1 MHPYL
6 PLEAS
11 LDKFPSGVVDD
22 EFHSSHSFHYVS
34 PTSYN
39 NASIWPFLCHHFL
52 PPLIQNLPKP
62 VMFYVSCVEL
72 ELIPQNEFHFA
83 VLLVV

>member
-1 MHPYL
+1 MM
-6 PLEAS
+6 
-11 LDKFPSGVVDD
+11 
-22 EFHSSHSFHYVS
+22 SSTAHILFI
-34 PTSYN
+34 TCQYN

-52 PPLIQNLPKP
+52 SPLIQNLPKP
-62 VMFYVSCVEL
+62 MMFYVSCVEL